1 MNMKLDKD
9 AAQNIFPQQTRER
22 LRIEK
27 ADGLRMAVQ
36 VACTKAVMHFIL
48 QTRVSTYRHIMD
60 GLLFKPT
67 KTTKAHSKI
76 QKCYGQI

>member
-48 QTRVSTYRHIMD
+48 QTRVSTYRDIMD
-60 GLLFKPT
+60 GLLLKPT
-67 KTTKAHSKI
+67 KTTTAHSKI